1 MTATAE
7 PTVLAQVARA
17 GRSATNRRRARA
29 GRLFVAPN
37 LVAVAVFTLFPLG
50 FSLYMSFQRWDV
62 FTPPKFV
69 GLSNFRNL
77 FTADPLFLIALT
89 NTVVFTL
96 GSVVP
101 TVVISLVVAALLNRK
116 IKGIGLFRTA
126 AFLPLAVSSVVIA
139 VVWQFVFNT
148 DNGLLNIMLGWIGIS
163 PIPWLVDPK
172 WAMVSLC
179 LVSVWKSV
187 PFATVVLLAAMQGV
201 PDTLYEAARID
212 GAGEIRQFVSI
223 TVPLIRGAVS
233 FVVVISIIHAFQA
246 FDLVYVLTGRN
257 GGPETG
263 TYVLGI
269 MLFQHAF
276 GFLEFGYASALAWVM
291 FAILLALTVLQL
303 RFARGDPGRWTV
315 VSAERMIKHGVLRGV
330 ALYVALTAIAWC
342 ALFPILWA
350 LSGSLKSEG
359 EVSMPTLLP
368 SHPRWSNYAE
378 VFTLIPLGRMFFNT
392 VLYAGCVTAGQV
404 FFCSLAGYAF
414 ARLRFR
420 GRDALFVLY
429 LGTLMVPLTV
439 TVIPQFILMRLFGWT
454 DTPWAMIVPGLFGTA
469 FGTYLMRQF
478 FRTLPVE
485 LEEAAILDGCT
496 PWQIYWRILLPHTR
510 PALMVLAVLTW
521 VNVWNDFLWPLVMIQ
536 RNSIAT
542 LTLGLVRMQGEY
554 VARWP
559 VLMAASMLILLPLVV
574 VYAVAQRSFIRG
586 IAVSGL
592 GG

>member
-1 MTATAE
+1 MTATDE
-7 PTVLAQVARA
+7 PTVLVQATRTGRRA
-17 GRSATNRRRARA
+17 AVRRRARA

-37 LVAVAVFTLFPLG
+37 LLAVAVFMLFPLV
-50 FSLYMSFQRWDV
+50 FSLYMSFQKWDV

-89 NTVVFTL
+89 NSVVFTL

-101 TVVISLVVAALLNRK
+101 TVLISLVVAAVLNRK

-148 DNGLLNIMLGWIGIS
+148 DNGLLNIMLGWIGIG

-201 PDTLYEAARID
+201 PDSVYEAARID
-212 GAGEIRQFVSI
+212 GAGELRQFVSI

-291 FAILLALTVLQL
+291 FAILLVLTVMQL
-303 RFARGDPGRWTV
+303 RFARRRSW
-315 VSAERMIKHGVLRGV
+315 
-330 ALYVALTAIAWC
+330 
-342 ALFPILWA
+342 
-350 LSGSLKSEG
+350 
-359 EVSMPTLLP
+359 EVD
-368 SHPRWSNYAE
+368 R
-378 VFTLIPLGRMFFNT
+378 
-392 VLYAGCVTAGQV
+392 
-404 FFCSLAGYAF
+404 
-414 ARLRFR
+414 
-420 GRDALFVLY
+420 
-429 LGTLMVPLTV
+429 
-439 TVIPQFILMRLFGWT
+439 
-454 DTPWAMIVPGLFGTA
+454 
-469 FGTYLMRQF
+469 
-478 FRTLPVE
+478 
-485 LEEAAILDGCT
+485 
-496 PWQIYWRILLPHTR
+496 
-510 PALMVLAVLTW
+510 
-521 VNVWNDFLWPLVMIQ
+521 
-536 RNSIAT
+536 
-542 LTLGLVRMQGEY
+542 
-554 VARWP
+554 
-559 VLMAASMLILLPLVV
+559 
-574 VYAVAQRSFIRG
+574 
-586 IAVSGL
+586 GL
-592 GG
+592 G